1 MSGSEDVIRM
11 FQPSNPLY
19 REESAGR
26 GQSPGIEP
34 DAEREDPIRV
44 ARDDGNRDAFPSSPP
59 STPSSQAFN
68 LPSARA
74 INRIKDFVEQ
84 FRDGQISK
92 MRVLVCILECLDTE
106 GEDVDGSKHRCYL
119 EYARTIDLIEERGK
133 IAEQRGRAAGPGLV
147 GDIGYQA
154 HQANTSPSQEIKCR
168 FFRIRAGTPPKKE
181 KTPLPA

>member
-19 REESAGR
+19 REESASR

-74 INRIKDFVEQ
+74 INRIEDLVEQ

-106 GEDVDGSKHRCYL
+106 GDDVDGSKHRCYL

-133 IAEQRGRAAGPGLV
+133 IAEQRGRAAGP
-147 GDIGYQA
+147 A
-154 HQANTSPSQEIKCR
+154 HQANTSPSREIKCR
-168 FFRIRAGTPPKKE
+168 FFEIRAGTPPKKE